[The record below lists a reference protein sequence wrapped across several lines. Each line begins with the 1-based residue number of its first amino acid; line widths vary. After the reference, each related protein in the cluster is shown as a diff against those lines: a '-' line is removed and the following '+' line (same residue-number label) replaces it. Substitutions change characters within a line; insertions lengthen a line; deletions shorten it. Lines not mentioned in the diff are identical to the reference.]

1 MLQRIA
7 LAALCAL
14 FAQGT
19 LAATYGLG
27 VSNARTYAKEV
38 FGEGASDVV
47 VDYKADGPTVTLS
60 VQTPGAETGD
70 IEDGDTADITFTL
83 ANAKFARNVRL
94 GSLQV
99 NPPALVDVLSR
110 DDGQS
115 GGNSVTFRIQADQDL
130 PTASTTLS
138 FAFELPPLT
147 GLNPERAVW
156 ASVSV
161 DAAGGGGWANTKD
174 ADSMTFGGS
183 MIEDGVLRA
192 RANAAAPDTALV
204 RFADGLTFSVAAGSG
219 GSTTI
224 ALTERRTSLTRPG
237 YAALGMVTTGLA
249 TAAACTT
256 DNPIPMGCVVQA
268 NGDEFSV
275 SSREDGAGNLNIEVT
290 GDFREGD
297 MAWLDSDGDR
307 KATDNEMLDLAEN
320 GTMTGEFSLSD
331 LVGNS
336 RAREGE
342 AGDLDRE
349 EGLATHA
356 LYYMPNGEDG
366 LRPAE
371 FRSNFSVDFHGEGIA
386 DKRVQTSTVS
396 TMYPTVASGPSGTTG
411 MTIVEAMRQAPAL
424 PSPTPSTP
432 GGAGG
437 IDIGNLRI
445 TCKASTECVVSLEC
459 DDADGNSWF
468 AELDEPIPGRA
479 TLHMNTDAIAEL
491 LGLSAEEGWADNL
504 SCMILSSRDIAVQV
518 LTRSSGTLVN
528 HTYVDDD

>member
-1 MLQRIA
+1 MLKRIA

-19 LAATYGLG
+19 LAANYELRVEHG
-27 VSNARTYAKEV
+27 RTYAKEL
-38 FGEGASDVV
+38 FGEGASSVV
-47 VDYKADGPTVTLS
+47 VDYKGAGPTVTLV
-60 VQTPGAETGD
+60 VQTPGAETGEID
-70 IEDGDTADITFTL
+70 DGDTADITFTL
-83 ANAKFARNVRL
+83 ANARFERNVRL
-94 GSLQV
+94 
-99 NPPALVDVLSR
+99 PALSVDSMVDVLSKA
-110 DDGQS
+110 DGD
-115 GGNSVTFRIQADQDL
+115 GGDNTVTFRIQADQDL

-147 GLNPERAVW
+147 GLNPEKAVS

-161 DAAGGGGWANTKD
+161 DAAGGGGWASTDD
-174 ADSMTFGGS
+174 ADSAVMGS
-183 MIEDGVLRA
+183 GTMLEDGVLTRPGSPLIA
-192 RANAAAPDTALV
+192 
-204 RFADGLTFSVAAGSG
+204 FADGLAFSVAAGSG

-224 ALTERRTSLTRPG
+224 ALAERRTSLTDPG
-237 YAALGMVTTGLA
+237 YATLGAVTTGLA
-249 TAAACTT
+249 TAAACTS
-256 DNPIPMGCVVQA
+256 DNPIPLGCVVQS

-275 SSREDGAGNLNIEVT
+275 SSRQDGAGDLNIEVT
-290 GDFREGD
+290 GDLRDGD
-297 MAWLDSDGDR
+297 MVWLDYEGDR
-307 KATDNEMLDLAEN
+307 KATDNEMLEMNESGA
-320 GTMTGEFSLSD
+320 MTGEFNLSD

-336 RAREGE
+336 RAPE
-342 AGDLDRE
+342 ANELDRE
-349 EGLATHA
+349 EGVATHA

-366 LRPAE
+366 LRESE

-386 DKRVQTSTVS
+386 DKGVQTNRVS
-396 TMYPTVASGPSGTTG
+396 TEYPSVASGPSGTAG
-411 MTIVEAMRQAPAL
+411 MTIVEATRQAPAL

-459 DDADGNSWF
+459 DDAEGNSWF

-479 TLHMNTDAIAEL
+479 TLHMNTDAIAEV

>member
-1 MLQRIA
+1 MLRRIA

-47 VDYKADGPTVTLS
+47 VDYKAAGPTVTLM

-70 IEDGDTADITFTL
+70 IDDGDTADITFTL
-83 ANAKFARNVRL
+83 ANARFERNVRL
-94 GSLQV
+94 T
-99 NPPALVDVLSR
+99 ALSVDSMVDVLSKE
-110 DDGQS
+110 DGDS
-115 GGNSVTFRIQADQDL
+115 GDNTVTFRIEADQDL
-130 PTASTTLS
+130 PSASTTLS
-138 FAFELPPLT
+138 FVFELPPLT
-147 GLNPERAVW
+147 GLNPERPVY

-161 DAAGGGGWANTKD
+161 DAAGGGGWASTED
-174 ADSMTFGGS
+174 ADSMAFTGT

-192 RANAAAPDTALV
+192 RTNAASRDTALIA
-204 RFADGLTFSVAAGSG
+204 FADGLTFSVATGSDA
-219 GSTTI
+219 TI
-224 ALTERRTSLTRPG
+224 ALTGGRMSLTDPG
-237 YAALGMVTTGLA
+237 YATLGSVTTGLA
-249 TAAACTT
+249 TADVCIT

-275 SSREDGAGNLNIEVT
+275 SSREDGAGDLDIAVS

-297 MAWLDSDGDR
+297 MVWLDYDGDR
-307 KATDNEMLDLAEN
+307 KATDNEMLELAEN
-320 GTMTGEFSLSD
+320 GSMTGDFNLSD
-331 LVGNS
+331 LAGNS
-336 RAREGE
+336 RAVEGD

-349 EGLATHA
+349 EGMATHA

-396 TMYPTVASGPSGTTG
+396 TMYPTVASGPSGTAG

-459 DDADGNSWF
+459 DDAEGNSWF

>member
-1 MLQRIA
+1 MLKRTA
-7 LAALCAL
+7 LAALFAL

-19 LAATYGLG
+19 LAATYGVE
-27 VSNARTYAKEV
+27 VSNARTYANEV

-47 VDYKADGPTVTLS
+47 VDYKAAGPTVTLR
-60 VQTPGAETGD
+60 VQTPGPETEEID
-70 IEDGDTADITFTL
+70 DGDTADITFTL
-83 ANAKFARNVRL
+83 ANARFARNVRRT
-94 GSLQV
+94 
-99 NPPALVDVLSR
+99 ALSVDSMMVDVLSKE
-110 DDGQS
+110 DGDS
-115 GGNSVTFRIQADQDL
+115 GDNTVTFRIQADQDL

-147 GLNPERAVW
+147 GLNPEKAVS

-161 DAAGGGGWANTKD
+161 DAAGGGGWANTDD
-174 ADSMTFGGS
+174 ADSMVFAGT
-183 MIEDGVLRA
+183 MLEDGVLTRPSSA
-192 RANAAAPDTALV
+192 LITFANGLAFRVTAG
-204 RFADGLTFSVAAGSG
+204 DDSTT
-219 GSTTI
+219 STTI
-224 ALTERRTSLTRPG
+224 ALTGGRKSLRDPG
-237 YAALGMVTTGLA
+237 YATLGAVTTGLA

-275 SSREDGAGNLNIEVT
+275 SSREDGAGDLDIEVT
-290 GDFREGD
+290 GDFRDGD
-297 MAWLDSDGDR
+297 MVWLDYDGDR
-307 KATDNEMLDLAEN
+307 KATDNEMLEMNESGA
-320 GTMTGEFSLSD
+320 MTGDFNLSD

-336 RAREGE
+336 RAGEG
-342 AGDLDRE
+342 AANDLDRE
-349 EGLATHA
+349 EGMATHA

-459 DDADGNSWF
+459 DDAEGNSWF

>member
-1 MLQRIA
+1 MLKRTA
-7 LAALCAL
+7 LALCAL

-19 LAATYGLG
+19 LAATYGVE
-27 VSNARTYAKEV
+27 VSNARTYANEV

-47 VDYKADGPTVTLS
+47 VDYKAAGPTVTLR
-60 VQTPGAETGD
+60 VQTPAPETENID
-70 IEDGDTADITFTL
+70 DGDTADITFTL
-83 ANAKFARNVRL
+83 ANAKFERNVRL
-94 GSLQV
+94 PSLSV
-99 NPPALVDVLSR
+99 DSMVDVLSKE
-110 DDGQS
+110 DGD
-115 GGNSVTFRIQADQDL
+115 GGDNTVTFRIQADQDL

-138 FAFELPPLT
+138 FVFELPPLT
-147 GLNPERAVW
+147 GLNPEKAVS

-161 DAAGGGGWANTKD
+161 DAAGGGGWASTDD
-174 ADSMTFGGS
+174 ADSMVFAGT
-183 MIEDGVLRA
+183 MLEDGVLTRPG
-192 RANAAAPDTALV
+192 APLIAFDN
-204 RFADGLTFSVAAGSG
+204 GLAFSVASG
-219 GSTTI
+219 PFSAASGHSGSTTI
-224 ALTERRTSLTRPG
+224 ALTGGRTSLTDPG
-237 YAALGMVTTGLA
+237 HATLGAVTAGLA
-249 TAAACTT
+249 TAALCTGA
-256 DNPIPMGCVVQA
+256 NPIPRGCVLQA

-275 SSREDGAGNLNIEVT
+275 SSREDGAGDLDIEVT
-290 GDFREGD
+290 GDFRDGD
-297 MAWLDSDGDR
+297 MVWLDYDGDR
-307 KATDNEMLDLAEN
+307 EATDNEMLEMNESGA
-320 GTMTGEFSLSD
+320 MTGDFNLSD

-336 RAREGE
+336 QAGEGE
-342 AGDLDRE
+342 ANDLDRE

-386 DKRVQTSTVS
+386 DKLVQTSTVS

-459 DDADGNSWF
+459 DDAEGNSWF

-528 HTYVDDD
+528 HTYVDDE